1 MWGPPP
7 HVLGQATW
15 CRGGQDRT
23 VELSTGRWIVFGEIG
38 GTWSPEQGGYDRSRT
53 WENVYD
59 DGSRAERLAYRSDL
73 LHLDECGPPRED
85 RYVL

>member
-1 MWGPPP
+1 
-7 HVLGQATW
+7 V
-15 CRGGQDRT
+15 
-23 VELSTGRWIVFGEIG
+23 VGEIG
-38 GTWSPEQGGYDRSRT
+38 GTWSSEQGGHDRSRT

-73 LHLDECGPPRED
+73 LRLDECGPHGED